1 MISFLN
7 KRKSYKVETFH
18 RAVTILDRYLKTL
31 SADTLINDSINNVA
45 LATISVLMAA
55 KLE

>member
-18 RAVTILDRYLKTL
+18 LAVTIVDRYLKTL